1 MDTNRI
7 RYFLSLSKTGS
18 ITKAAELH
26 HISPAAFSK
35 AIKVFEEEVGHEL
48 TLPHGRGLILT
59 DYAKSLINSLESVIQ
74 QIDSIREGK
83 IVQKQSEND
92 LRIATFEVFSTY
104 FMAKTIKEFFQD
116 SKCQIQEAVPGKM
129 EEAVASGRADLALT
143 YIPIPHAELDFLK
156 VQEIEMGIFGSPKI
170 LNKAGLSEIP
180 FVVPIGPVEGSPNKV
195 RGLDGWPDDAF
206 PRNSVFHVEMLETA
220 LGLCREGLAVAYLPK
235 FVVNLHNEIV
245 KPNLKIDE
253 FALPSRFPKTKSYV
267 YLIKRKSDVEGSAAK
282 KMGQAIRRFCK

>member
-83 IVQKQSEND
+83 TVQKQSERD

-116 SKCQIQEAVPGKM
+116 FKCQIQEAIPGKM

-170 LNKAGLSEIP
+170 LNRAGLSEIP
-180 FVVPIGPVEGSPNKV
+180 FVVPIGPVDGSPNKV

-206 PRNSVFHVEMLETA
+206 PRNSVFHVELLETA
-220 LGLCREGLAVAYLPK
+220 LSFCREGMAAAYLPK

>member
-83 IVQKQSEND
+83 TVQKQSERD

-116 SKCQIQEAVPGKM
+116 FKCQIQEAIPGKM

-170 LNKAGLSEIP
+170 LNRAGLSEIP
-180 FVVPIGPVEGSPNKV
+180 FVIPIGPVDGSPNKV

-206 PRNSVFHVEMLETA
+206 PRNSVFHVELLETA
-220 LGLCREGLAVAYLPK
+220 LGFCREGMAAAYLPK